1 MSFTHGRAKT
11 GGRKRGS
18 RNKKTV
24 APKTYPDALDHLA
37 AVIASKDAAITPDLK
52 VRAAIGLAQYQHP
65 KPTPLR
71 PAPDKPIDLPPPKT
85 AQEARD
91 AIARITSMIAR
102 AEIDSDHGARI
113 IAGLEAFLNARAAEL
128 ELEVEKYRAEE
139 SAAP

>member
-65 KPTPLR
+65 KPTPSR
-71 PAPDKPIDLPPPKT
+71 AAIQPIDLGPPKT

-102 AEIDSDHGARI
+102 AEIDTDHGARI